1 MIRTSTGISAQG
13 RWTPPI
19 TNLMWWWSSRDWQY
33 VLLDLSWEL
42 EPVLWYLTSVMKPS
56 SSNSWTPLC
65 STLESHP
72 PPYGP
77 GSRTPYDALQ
87 NYSTTF
93 DLDSWPVMRVV
104 LVLHHLDQR
113 AETHQNNRSDW
124 WSPVINCVSC
134 YFYNAKK
141 KKDLI
146 KNPQDFSLAALCT
159 RPQCLDKKA
168 PACSS
173 MAHFYCWLRVLSP
186 EWTEGL
192 WENQARTLLT
202 HQLVN
207 SSDPRA
213 TRSLFISIPRQ

>member
-1 MIRTSTGISAQG
+1 MGSTDLIRTSTGISAQG
-13 RWTPPI
+13 RWPPPPHP
-19 TNLMWWWSSRDWQY
+19 TNLMWWWSPRDWQY

-56 SSNSWTPLC
+56 SCNSWTPLC

-87 NYSTTF
+87 NYRTTF

-113 AETHQNNRSDW
+113 AETHQNNRSFW

-141 KKDLI
+141 KTSS
-146 KNPQDFSLAALCT
+146 KNPKIFLSQLF
-159 RPQCLDKKA
+159 
-168 PACSS
+168 
-173 MAHFYCWLRVLSP
+173 AHVLSA
-186 EWTEGL
+186 WT
-192 WENQARTLLT
+192 RKLL
-202 HQLVN
+202 LVH
-207 SSDPRA
+207 PWH
-213 TRSLFISIPRQ
+213 TSIVDWGY